1 MVFEFDKSLK
11 PKIPPGAQEH
21 DIWGTYLEKPGAL
34 EKALKREEKWKTSIP
49 GYDDGDTVQLNS
61 LERSLSKLIA
71 EREFYL
77 GELDASLGEF
87 DSDYDEFSPDFASS
101 TELTAIRPKAAV
113 LASHPCVPM
122 LPKGVELPPNFQLP
136 VRKQATI
143 VMVRHGKT
151 AHNQMGLFT
160 GWEDPPLAS
169 EGVEEAK
176 AAGRLLKRH
185 GFEFDVVYT
194 SWLSRAIETA
204 WLIMDAMDSTWV
216 PVIKSWRLNERMY
229 GDLTGKSKTMVAR
242 QYGKE
247 QFKQWRRGYKVRPP
261 AVHSFSPSFPGNHKR
276 YVRFMRDVPY
286 SIRESLIRSIALG
299 KPTLSRQFPKTESL
313 QDCMRRTIP
322 YLIHNIQPEAID
334 QGKRVLIASS
344 ENAIRGLLMH
354 LCDIPDD
361 AIASLNIPN
370 GVPIIYDIRQKR
382 VKLLDDGSGVEP
394 LEKYDFGAAAQYL
407 FRTDADDSIEDDE
420 VRVQRLLDL
429 QQQGVCTKLAHIYI
443 VSLKKGMR
451 C

>member
-11 PKIPPGAQEH
+11 LKPPTGVKDK

-34 EKALKREEKWKTSIP
+34 EVAMIREDEWKTSIP
-49 GYDDGDTVQLNS
+49 GYGDTETVAMNS

-71 EREFYL
+71 EREFFL
-77 GELDASLGEF
+77 GDLDTPVDFDEF
-87 DSDYDEFSPDFASS
+87 DPDFDEFNPSFAPSTESTSSSGSSSS
-101 TELTAIRPKAAV
+101 TQKGSV
-113 LASHPCVPM
+113 LSSHPCLPM

-136 VRKQATI
+136 VRQEPTI

-151 AHNQMGLFT
+151 AHNQLGLFT

-169 EGVEEAK
+169 EGVEEAR

-194 SWLSRAIETA
+194 SWLSRAIETG
-204 WLIMDAMDSTWV
+204 WLIMETLDSTWV

-229 GDLTGKSKTMVAR
+229 GDLTGKSKKMVAR

-247 QFKQWRRGYKVRPP
+247 QFKLWRRGYKVRPP
-261 AVHSFSPSFPGNHKR
+261 PVHSFSPSYPGNHKR

-354 LCDIPDD
+354 LCEIPDD

-382 VKLLDDGSGVEP
+382 AKLLEDGSGIDP
-394 LEKYDFGAAAQYL
+394 LEKYDFGAAAKYL
-407 FRTDADDSIEDDE
+407 FRADENEDDE
-420 VRVQRLLDL
+420 VSPTATLRYAHLY
-429 QQQGVCTKLAHIYI
+429 VC
-443 VSLKKGMR
+443 
-451 C
+451 